1 MARATRVDVLFEVM
15 RVDTAAG
22 EAMSVG
28 ALLRRWRTTRRLSQL
43 DLALAAEVSPLSGAP
58 VFRGTRVP
66 VQTLLDHLEAGETLD
81 AFLADFPTVRR
92 EQAIQFLELAGKAA
106 LAPLSANPS
115 R

>member
-1 MARATRVDVLFEVM
+1 MGPDPKLGEIVQVSADV
-15 RVDTAAG
+15 
-22 EAMSVG
+22 MSG
-28 ALLRRWRTTRRLSQL
+28 L
-43 DLALAAEVSPLSGAP
+43 P

-66 VQTLLDHLEAGETLD
+66 VQTLLDHLEAGDSLD

-92 EQAIQFLELAGKAA
+92 DQAIQFLELAGKAA

>member
-1 MARATRVDVLFEVM
+1 MGAGPELTDIVQVSAEVM
-15 RVDTAAG
+15 
-22 EAMSVG
+22 
-28 ALLRRWRTTRRLSQL
+28 
-43 DLALAAEVSPLSGAP
+43 SGVP

-66 VQTLLDHLEAGETLD
+66 VQTLLDHLEAGDSLD

-106 LAPLSANPS
+106 VAPLSANPS